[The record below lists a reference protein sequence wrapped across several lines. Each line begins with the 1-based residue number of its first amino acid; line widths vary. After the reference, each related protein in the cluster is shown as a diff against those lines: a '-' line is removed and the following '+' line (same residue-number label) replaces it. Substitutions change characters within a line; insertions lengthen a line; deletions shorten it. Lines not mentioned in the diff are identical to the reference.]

1 MNLKEISKKCTKYPQ
16 IYTVALFFPPS
27 CIIAAQVGSELR
39 SFLAGAG
46 GGRAAA
52 LLEHISNVVQ
62 RGEEAPASNGEV
74 EKMFS

>member
-1 MNLKEISKKCTKYPQ
+1 MHQVLSLKFTLLPS
-16 IYTVALFFPPS
+16 FPLS
-27 CIIAAQVGSELR
+27 CIIAAQVGSELL

-52 LLEHISNVVQ
+52 LLEHIANVVQ

-74 EKMFS
+74 EKMLS